1 MPGMGY
7 EWDPQKASKNL
18 RKHKVDFAD
27 TITVFEDALALTID
41 DDFPDEE
48 RFNTVGTDLLGRL
61 IVVCWTFRG
70 KNIRIISARKATSAE
85 RRQYSEGI

>member
-1 MPGMGY
+1 MGY
-7 EWDPQKASKNL
+7 EWDPQKASRNL

-27 TITVFEDALALTID
+27 TITVFEDTLALTVD
-41 DDFPDEE
+41 DDCPDEE

-61 IVVCWTFRG
+61 LVVCWTFRG
-70 KNIRIISARKATSAE
+70 NNIRIISARKATSAE